1 MKAVIAV
8 YIMHDEIML
17 LYIYSAMDATNA
29 IEALSFL
36 HLILF
41 HQKKGLRNGSVA
53 HPDASSN
60 SNSMREQYTI
70 RTIALL

>member
-1 MKAVIAV
+1 
-8 YIMHDEIML
+8 
-17 LYIYSAMDATNA
+17 MDATNA